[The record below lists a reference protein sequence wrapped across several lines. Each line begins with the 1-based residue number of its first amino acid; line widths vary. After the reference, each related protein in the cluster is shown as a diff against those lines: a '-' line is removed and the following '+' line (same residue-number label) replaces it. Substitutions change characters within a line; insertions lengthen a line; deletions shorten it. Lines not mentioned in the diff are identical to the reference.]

1 MRLRALALLI
11 LMMVCL
17 SAGSGCVIG
26 RHYDG
31 RQIDPKV
38 VDQIQIGVT
47 TKQQVLD
54 LLGPPRV
61 FSRVQLS
68 DLADRL
74 VARVAGSSD
83 NVSVTLD
90 PTLFDEAYLY
100 EYRRENETFFT
111 VVLLYTYFMRDRKSD
126 ELLIIFDQRDV
137 VSHVA
142 YAEGTKELGNL

>member
-1 MRLRALALLI
+1 MQRTIAALVVAVLA
-11 LMMVCL
+11 V
-17 SAGSGCVIG
+17 SFGSGCVIG

-31 RQIDPKV
+31 REIDPAV
-38 VDQIQIGVT
+38 LDQIQIGVT
-47 TKQQVLD
+47 KKQEVLD
-54 LLGPPRV
+54 IMGPPRV
-61 FSRVQLS
+61 FSRVELS
-68 DLADRL
+68 DLAERL

-83 NVSVTLD
+83 DISITLD

-126 ELLIIFDQRDV
+126 ELLIIFDQNDV

-142 YAEGTKELGNL
+142 YANGTKDLGFF